1 MTHRIAPS
9 LRGSLAA
16 GISITALVLCGM
28 VALAQQPPPAAP
40 PKPAAPKPA
49 APAAA
54 PKAAA
59 PAAQKPAA
67 AQPAP
72 AAQATPPQ
80 ADMPPLVYSPWT
92 KFCSTPGQ
100 NGQDA
105 SAPKVCFT
113 GRDARTETGVPVVAA
128 ALIEPDGIPKK
139 IFRVTVPS
147 PVQLQ
152 YGTRIIVDSNEPST
166 SQFFTCFANG
176 CMSDYEVTPELL
188 ANMKKGQN
196 LVVQAINSNGAP
208 LTLPLPLAEFAK
220 AYDGPPTDPKVFEE
234 TQKKLQEELQKR
246 AEEARKK
253 LETNPPA
260 NGAAPAA
267 NPAAK

>member
-1 MTHRIAPS
+1 MTHRIAPC

-16 GISITALVLCGM
+16 GISITALVLGGM

-54 PKAAA
+54 PKPAA

-67 AQPAP
+67 APAP
-72 AAQATPPQ
+72 AAQAAPPQ

-176 CMSDYEVTPELL
+176 CMSDYEGTPELIAKL
-188 ANMKKGQN
+188 KKGQT
-196 LVVQAINSNGAP
+196 LSVQAINLGGTQISFPVPLGDFAKVNEGAP
-208 LTLPLPLAEFAK
+208 M
-220 AYDGPPTDPKVFEE
+220 DPKELE
-234 TQKKLQEELQKR
+234 AREKKMQEDLQKKGEEM
-246 AEEARKK
+246 RKK
-253 LETNPPA
+253 LEQQ
-260 NGAAPAA
+260 GQAPAT
-267 NPAAK
+267 K